1 VVLLVLAGSNIQ
13 LVPDGTLLLHL
24 VVIVVMVAL
33 LNATLLRPITRILDE
48 RERRTRGRSAEAQAI
63 LATVAQKAREYEER
77 MREAR
82 TSGYALLEQERL
94 AVSKEREQQ
103 VTEVKAEV
111 GSWLNSQK
119 ERLTEDVT
127 ELRSRLKSDAQKRA
141 MEIGRQILR
150 RPITTESLPNNDQS

>member
-1 VVLLVLAGSNIQ
+1 
-13 LVPDGTLLLHL
+13 
-24 VVIVVMVAL
+24 MVAV

-48 RERRTRGRSAEAQAI
+48 RERHTRGRSAEAQAI

-82 TSGYALLEQERL
+82 ATGYALLEQERL
-94 AVSKEREQQ
+94 AVSKQREQE
-103 VTEVKAEV
+103 VAEVKAEV

-119 ERLTEDVT
+119 QRLTEDVRK
-127 ELRSRLKSDAQKRA
+127 LRGRLKNDAEKRA

-150 RPITTESLPNNDQS
+150 RPINIESLPHNEQS